1 MNKKGQALVE
11 FVLILPVFL
20 MILFAVVDFGNLLY
34 RKNQLENVST
44 DIVRLIRNGT
54 EVTDVLKE
62 YSNISVKLENI
73 DDEYQQIVFS
83 DSVDL
88 MTPGLDRILGNPCI
102 ITVKRVIV
110 NDE

>member
-1 MNKKGQALVE
+1 MILMNKKGQALVE

-54 EVTDVLKE
+54 EVTDILKE
-62 YSNISVKLENI
+62 YSNISVKLAILSINNI
-73 DDEYQQIVFS
+73 
-83 DSVDL
+83 
-88 MTPGLDRILGNPCI
+88 
-102 ITVKRVIV
+102 VIV
-110 NDE
+110 KTLAKIRSIINKR